1 MNITAQNTD
10 AVSMRLTVTVDEND
24 YKDKVTEDLKKIGK
38 THQIPG
44 FRKGHITLPDLRRR
58 FGKQVTSDVII
69 QLFTKV

>member
-38 THQIPG
+38 ICVAVLAS
-44 FRKGHITLPDLRRR
+44 R
-58 FGKQVTSDVII
+58 
-69 QLFTKV
+69 